1 MIVSA
6 IEYQGIKSAQLHL
19 ENELL
24 LMKTLII
31 KKIVSVFC
39 FMESPALLTMVSP
52 VASGWM
58 VQKDVDSLASIHT
71 PIHPESVRMGWG
83 GVMRNCSNTE
93 TDFSPTETIFYRCK
107 YCIT

>member
-31 KKIVSVFC
+31 KKIVNVFC

-52 VASGWM
+52 VA
-58 VQKDVDSLASIHT
+58 
-71 PIHPESVRMGWG
+71 
-83 GVMRNCSNTE
+83 
-93 TDFSPTETIFYRCK
+93 
-107 YCIT
+107 